1 MWLKERALEATN
13 SDKQIEG
20 ASYMTTREKKGVQT
34 ASTVEAIRMASASI
48 LGTTTSRGYPLG
60 SATGSGSMMEEN
72 SETVAMNITP
82 LIFSLRD
89 ALVASENL
97 NLLSLEWDLESAP
110 SPEVLPETLIIA
122 GGISGNVAAH
132 ICALSWEK
140 GVIDPFKMDSYIGG
154 LAKKIS
160 DIEKAVIGNEMD
172 YETEGLRVLKR
183 FSNRFNSV
191 TFVEM
196 LDRQFQETW
205 DTQKLKTENVD
216 IETILRF
223 KYRDDFSS
231 NPPGPRIQ
239 KRTSVEFKLPSS
251 DEGSKLEHF
260 KHRLVSPQGLDA
272 ITSRIPD
279 MGRAILTELNEYAY
293 SIEEVDIARA
303 TIAAFT
309 AFLGK
314 DEIRV
319 GEVGNLVA
327 STPQFVEMMNAVT
340 LTFGDI
346 LEAHANSG
354 AKMTLDSH
362 QETITSSINSKTS
375 EMEPL
380 QVGYAKALLEH
391 MMSSIRRE
399 FPITGEIRAWQLK
412 ASLSYFTAFTKRV
425 LGYIT
430 HDLGQF
436 LLITGVKK
444 VLRGT
449 LQTFREESE
458 AEGMDPTEQSLF
470 HKFFTELYSLLTAI
484 IDRKSFG
491 VSEESS
497 IESLVESITQD
508 ISDEF
513 KKIDL
518 WDLIGFTDLAE
529 IARIELENY
538 QPNADTGV
546 TKESLVE
553 LLERF
558 DTFVSETLPD
568 VGDTLISK
576 NVFSEAIDCSVSG
589 SPDLPAFYRTLI
601 DQETEKPDVW
611 TNEANLWIE
620 ELSGNIEASMSL
632 SAQLLEFL
640 KLAYNRLGEGATPE
654 SVLGRIRAAT
664 ERHEV
669 KYKSKVSEWDEICKQ
684 IYEENTPVRE
694 NNAKRQA
701 LIEAAIRSFE
711 SDTKSYEETLA
722 AYRQLLA
729 EYEAQLEPTDLP
741 KPIEPVHP
749 ESLESRKKKIDTDV
763 PEMTEK
769 PHPAKPEPSQ
779 EMFTYTALR
788 DLLDNKLNKM
798 KRSQQ
803 RMEKVFTLKLRAL
816 KSEGTSIAEDISI
829 GVSTEFLEYLMSA
842 SIRKLGRLLPR
853 AQRAYLRD
861 PDDSSLVYLVTF
873 EFLEEDLL
881 VSIGSNFLRRE

>member
-1 MWLKERALEATN
+1 M
-13 SDKQIEG
+13 SQG
-20 ASYMTTREKKGVQT
+20 EKRKIQT
-34 ASTVEAIRMASASI
+34 PSTVEAIRMASASI

-89 ALVASENL
+89 ALVSSENL

-110 SPEVLPETLIIA
+110 GSEVLPETLIIA
-122 GGISGNVAAH
+122 GGISGDVASH

-140 GVIDPFKMDSYIGG
+140 GVIDPFKMDNYIGG

-160 DIEKAVIGNEMD
+160 YIEKAIIGNDLD
-172 YETEGLRVLKR
+172 YETDGIRVLKG
-183 FSNRFNSV
+183 FSDRFNSV

-205 DTQKLKTENVD
+205 DTQKIKAENVD

-231 NPPGPRIQ
+231 NPPGPKIQ

-251 DEGSKLEHF
+251 DEVNKLEHF

-309 AFLGK
+309 EYLGK

-319 GEVGNLVA
+319 GEVGHLVTLA
-327 STPQFVEMMNAVT
+327 PIFVEMMNTVT
-340 LTFGDI
+340 LVFGDI

-354 AKMTLDSH
+354 AKMTLDAH
-362 QETITSSINSKTS
+362 QETLSSDITSKTS
-375 EMEPL
+375 DMEPL
-380 QVGYAKALLEH
+380 QIGYAKALLEH

-399 FPITGEIRAWQLK
+399 FPITGEVRAWELK
-412 ASLSYFTAFTKRV
+412 ASLSYFIAFTKRV

-449 LQTFREESE
+449 LQTFKEESE
-458 AEGMDPTEQSLF
+458 AEGMNPTEQSLF
-470 HKFFTELYSLLTAI
+470 HKFFAELYSLLTAI

-491 VSEESS
+491 VYEESS
-497 IESLVESITQD
+497 IESLVEGITQD

-518 WDLIGFTDLAE
+518 WDLIDFADLAE
-529 IARIELENY
+529 MARIELENY
-538 QPNADTGV
+538 QPHADTTV
-546 TKESLVE
+546 TKETLVE

-558 DTFVSETLPD
+558 DTFVGETLPD
-568 VGDTLISK
+568 VGETLISK
-576 NVFSEAIDCSVSG
+576 NVFRKAIASG
-589 SPDLPAFYRTLI
+589 TPDLPTFYRNLVS
-601 DQETEKPDVW
+601 EEVEKPDEW
-611 TNEANLWIE
+611 KTEANFWIE
-620 ELSGNIEASMSL
+620 QLSSKMNESMPL

-640 KLAYNRLGEGATPE
+640 KLAYDNLGEGATPE
-654 SVLGRIRAAT
+654 SVLERIRVAT
-664 ERHEV
+664 ERFETE
-669 KYKSKVSEWDEICKQ
+669 YKSKVSEWDEVCRQ
-684 IYEENTPVRE
+684 IDEENIPILE
-694 NNAKRQA
+694 NNAKRQES
-701 LIEAAIRSFE
+701 IEAAIRNFE
-711 SDTKSYEETLA
+711 SENKSYELTLA
-722 AYRQLLA
+722 AYLQLLS
-729 EYEAQLEPTDLP
+729 EYESQLTPGELP
-741 KPIEPVHP
+741 KPTEPVPP
-749 ESLESRKKKIDTDV
+749 ESLESRKRKIDTDL
-763 PEMTEK
+763 PEMIEK
-769 PHPAKPEPSQ
+769 PHPPKPEPSQ

-788 DLLDNKLNKM
+788 DVLDNKLGNM

-803 RMEKVFTLKLRAL
+803 RMEQVFTLKLRAL
-816 KSEGTSIAEDISI
+816 KSEGARIAEDISI
-829 GVSTEFLEYLMSA
+829 GVTTEFLEYLMSA

-853 AQRAYLRD
+853 AKRAYLRD
-861 PDDSSLVYLVTF
+861 PDDSSLVYLIAF

-881 VSIGSNFLRRE
+881 VSIGSNFLRRG

>member
-1 MWLKERALEATN
+1 MYLRSTILLKRHNEGTN
-13 SDKQIEG
+13 TMSKG
-20 ASYMTTREKKGVQT
+20 EKRSLQT
-34 ASTVEAIRMASASI
+34 PSTVEAIRMASASI
-48 LGTTTSRGYPLG
+48 LGTTTSRGYPIG

-89 ALVASENL
+89 ALMASENL
-97 NLLSLEWDLESAP
+97 NLLSLEWDLESTP
-110 SPEVLPETLIIA
+110 GPEVLPETLIIA
-122 GGISGNVAAH
+122 GGVSGDVAAH

-140 GVIDPFKMDSYIGG
+140 GVIDPFKMDNYIGG
-154 LAKKIS
+154 IAKKIS
-160 DIEKAVIGNEMD
+160 DIEKAVIGNELD
-172 YETEGLRVLKR
+172 YESEGLRVLRR

-205 DTQKLKTENVD
+205 DTQKLKADNVD
-216 IETILRF
+216 TEVILRF
-223 KYRDDFSS
+223 KYRDDYSS
-231 NPPGPRIQ
+231 NPPGPKIQ
-239 KRTSVEFKLPSS
+239 KRTSVEFKLPTG
-251 DEGSKLEHF
+251 DEESKLAHF

-293 SIEEVDIARA
+293 SIEEVDISRA

-309 AFLGK
+309 QFLGK

-327 STPQFVEMMNAVT
+327 IAPQFVEMMDTVT
-340 LTFGDI
+340 LTFADI
-346 LEAHANSG
+346 LDTHANSG
-354 AKMTLDSH
+354 ARMTLDAH
-362 QETITSSINSKTS
+362 QETIALSINSRTS
-375 EMEPL
+375 EMDPL

-399 FPITGEIRAWQLK
+399 FSINSEIRAWELK
-412 ASLSYFTAFTKRV
+412 ASLSYFIAFTKRV
-425 LGYIT
+425 LGYIS

-436 LLITGVKK
+436 LLITGVKR
-444 VLRGT
+444 VLRDT
-449 LQTFREESE
+449 LQAFREESE
-458 AEGMDPTEQSLF
+458 TEGMDPTEQSLF
-470 HKFFTELYSLLTAI
+470 HKFFSELYSLLTAI

-491 VSEESS
+491 VSAKSS
-497 IESLVESITQD
+497 IASLVESITQD

-518 WDLIGFTDLAE
+518 WDLIDFADLAE

-538 QPNADTGV
+538 QPTEDTGV

-576 NVFSEAIDCSVSG
+576 EVFAKAIDGNISG
-589 SPDLPAFYRTLI
+589 SLDLPTFYRNLVS
-601 DQETEKPDVW
+601 QEAEKPDVW
-611 TNEANLWIE
+611 KNEANLWIE
-620 ELSGNIEASMSL
+620 KLSSIIEDSMPL
-632 SAQLLEFL
+632 STQLLEFL
-640 KLAYNRLGEGATPE
+640 KLAYDRLGEGATPE
-654 SVLGRIRAAT
+654 SVLERIRVAT
-664 ERHEV
+664 EKLEAKH
-669 KYKSKVSEWDEICKQ
+669 KSNVSEWDDLCRAID
-684 IYEENTPVRE
+684 EENIPIRE
-694 NNAKRQA
+694 NNAKRQEM
-701 LIEAAIRSFE
+701 IEAAIRTFE
-711 SDTKSYEETLA
+711 NETKSYELTLE

-729 EYEAQLEPTDLP
+729 EYESQLDSTDLP
-741 KPIEPVHP
+741 RPTEPIAP
-749 ESLESRKKKIDTDV
+749 ESLESRKKKIDSELI
-763 PEMTEK
+763 EMTEK
-769 PHPAKPEPSQ
+769 PHPPKPEPSH

-788 DLLDNKLNKM
+788 DVLDNKLGNM
-798 KRSQQ
+798 KRSQE
-803 RMEKVFTLKLRAL
+803 RMEQVFTLKLRAL
-816 KSEGTSIAEDISI
+816 KSEGARIAEDISI

-853 AQRAYLRD
+853 AQRAYLRAPYD
-861 PDDSSLVYLVTF
+861 LSLVYLVTF

-881 VSIGSNFLRRE
+881 ISIGSNFLRRG